1 MFTQRQGLCGG
12 LPRERFSPQTGCCRS
27 DLAVECPRMPK
38 PAAQG
43 SLGQPAALIRYPRYP
58 PFVPNFVDEW

>member
-1 MFTQRQGLCGG
+1 
-12 LPRERFSPQTGCCRS
+12 
-27 DLAVECPRMPK
+27 MPK

-43 SLGQPAALIRYPRYP
+43 SLGQSAALITYL